1 MAEAAA
7 EKNMDTTQPKSRPK
21 TSVVYISVCHSCSSG
36 TEFITTFLTNYQKC
50 KGKNQK
56 LHVVL
61 TALEADAD
69 VNIQVAS
76 LSFSK
81 TLTVRAGKTK
91 WLSLP
96 KGAELKKQFINSGA
110 AVRISSSAKITAVT
124 FNRRAA
130 TGEGAAVSPL
140 EHLGTNH
147 ILYVPSDKTIYDGLV
162 AIVNGDSENE
172 ITIVPPRDVKLRGM
186 ITWNQGEEV
195 RFTMKPFDTYLIKAR
210 SCMTGT
216 QITSQKPVAVLTGH
230 QCLKIGGKCDHVY
243 EQLPPVFRMGKEYI
257 IPSVGRP
264 KAKTWGLIVA
274 SEDNTVLTL
283 SNGCKEK
290 NRPLQTAGQT
300 LVVVVCHKRPLIVK
314 SNKKVMVLLL
324 SNNKPHDPFLI
335 ALTPTFQMSTDWAVE
350 TVGGLKNKLSIIAE
364 RKGAKS
370 VKVCA
375 GRKCRKRLN
384 WKKLGSKWVWL
395 NVGIGKKQKH
405 VTVQGNALMAV
416 YTYGGKRKLGYG
428 TAGVCGASPPP
439 PLPDDP
445 CEEIQCGARE
455 RCVNGACVP
464 TSTATCHAKGDPHY
478 YTLDGRCYNFQGT
491 CTYIMATV
499 ANPAPDLIPFT
510 VLTKNAHRGNQRVSF
525 VKTVTVIVYGQ
536 TIIISRQK
544 GRVQV
549 NGVMRCLPFNLLG
562 GKIKLRQ
569 AGCYAVLT
577 TDFGLIVKF
586 DWNMR
591 LIITVPSSY
600 FEHMGGLCGNYN
612 GDRKDDLPH
621 PTSKSL
627 PVVLEMIKHWKVD
640 DPDLFCNDNCG
651 GSCPECSIELQNHY
665 RKLHLCGLISK
676 PDGPF
681 AACHSAVHLSAFVND
696 CVYDLCVYGG
706 AKPVLCD
713 NLKTYA
719 DSCLSEGVQL
729 SAEWREVS
737 GCIPDC
743 PAGSHYE
750 ACGTACP
757 AYCSTLDSETECNEP
772 CVEGCQCD
780 EGYVLSGEKCVP
792 KSQCGCDYQDN
803 YYPSG
808 TTFWED
814 ETCTSRCKCENGTV
828 ECETT
833 SCAND
838 EHCALREGIR
848 DCYPASFG
856 LCKCTGDPHCT
867 GLDGRRFH
875 FQGTC
880 TYILSQLVMGP
891 QQLLE
896 PFQIQVTNE
905 NRGRNKRVSW
915 TKSVFLTVFGGF
927 TIGMSNTNNGKI
939 MVNGRLTNLPY
950 NTEDGNVRAFRK
962 GRFGVV
968 KTSFGLMVKFD
979 WRANVQMSL
988 PSTYTGQTNGLCGN
1002 FDGNTENDFLKPD
1015 GTLADNVNEFGGS
1028 WQVGGEAGCTNNPDP
1043 VCEPALMLVYE
1054 KKPYCGIISDKEG
1067 PFGQCHEKLD
1077 HRPFLDD
1084 CKFDMC
1090 AFKGLRFTLCESLTA
1105 FADACQV
1112 KGGKVE
1118 SWRKNDFCPMPCPA
1132 NSHYELSAPACQ
1144 PTCSSLAPP
1153 EGCEEDSPM
1162 VESCV
1167 CDENFLLSTDKCVL
1181 VEECGCWKEG
1191 VYYENGESFIRGESC
1206 DEQCTCSEGQLTCNP
1221 FACSEHE
1228 KCVQKDGVPSCE
1240 PKSIATC
1247 SLTGVRTVKTFD
1259 GQNYPLFGNCPFTMS
1274 EVEEMDEGM
1283 PAYSVLVLQTDE
1295 AGAVSRDVEI
1305 TVYDTKITFETGV
1318 QWKVKIDDVAVV
1330 LPWSLD
1336 NDKVLITQ
1344 HCNFIVL
1351 ETDFGLKVTYD
1362 TKGGVVLQ
1370 IPSTYH
1376 NAPRGLCGNNNNDP
1390 SDDMENGDP
1399 LETANLWLVSI
1410 DDVQCEAS
1418 CGAATCP
1425 GPDDGNVP
1433 NAETDCGI
1441 IKSPEGP
1448 FVECHTTVE
1457 PSPYFDACV
1466 SELATHNL
1474 DQQILCKHIS
1484 IYVAACQ
1491 LAGVALEP
1499 WRRPDFCPPTCSSGS
1514 HYELCAS
1521 SSSSTCASLEEPFPS
1536 TVCQEGCQCDD
1547 ELLSDGNQCVPME
1560 NCGCLVNGN
1569 YYQSGTSVLNEDC
1582 SESCTCEAGVFTCID
1597 HSCQEEEECLIK
1609 EGIIG
1614 CYPIATCWAFGDPH
1628 FGKLDGGRFSFQG
1641 TCSYIFLTT
1650 TDLDPTLPEVTVTTK
1665 NELRGNSQG
1674 SYVRSVTV
1682 EMLGYRIDIPSGQ
1695 DDIILVAQDDEE
1707 GMKEELPYFTEDGRL
1722 SITKSG
1728 IRGIIETDFGVEI
1741 TFDWSTLLMVTLS
1754 SSYFGNTGGLCGNYN
1769 GNSTDDMTTPDGVLL
1784 TDVAAWAE
1792 SWSVPDGDIFCY
1804 HQCEGD
1810 CPQCSQE
1817 DQKKY
1822 SGPKFCGFLSNP
1834 DGPFAVCHAT
1844 VPVKDLQSDCLYDVC
1859 LNDGRQ
1865 EVLCGAL
1872 SSYMAECQKLEV
1884 DVGPWRELAGCP
1896 LECPD
1901 NSHYS
1906 TCGPACPATCGPQ
1919 PEVCPHE
1926 CVEGCFCDDGYVQSG
1941 EECVIREQGCGC
1953 EFEGHYRKPGEE
1965 FWGNV
1970 ECTEKCVCDPATQS
1984 VTCEPAACQA
1994 GEVCRIENG
2003 VRDCHPV
2010 RFETC
2015 VTRGDPHHYGFD
2027 GRRVD
2032 FQGNCVYR
2040 LAGLCGPNPT
2050 GLKPFEI
2057 TLENENR
2064 NGNKQVS
2071 YAKAVTLKVFGK
2083 EFTLT
2088 RDNPRKVLVD
2098 GLERSLPMS
2107 WENSLVQGQLQHRHA
2122 VIETHFVK
2130 VSFDFS
2136 STVKVHLASS
2146 YNNAVCGLC
2155 GNMNGD
2161 PSDDM
2166 MLPNG
2171 EQAATANEFGVSQWV
2186 ADVEGCSKECKD
2198 CPPDIP
2204 PGTEPPAYTKDCDI
2218 ITAEDGP
2225 LAGCINLLKAE
2236 QYHED
2241 CVYDMMLTNGSRD
2254 AACAIIRDYV
2264 EECLSKGG
2272 EVKPWRT
2279 KKFCPM
2285 KCPAGSEYSLQA
2297 PGCLITCSSL
2307 SPPALCQIPPSEG
2320 CVCEKGKLMGKKGC
2334 VKLAKCGCTMEGQYY
2349 EPNEGHYLNNT
2360 CKTFCKCYKGA
2371 MVCEYKPCKATEKC
2385 MVVKGVRGCYK
2396 KGDSNS
2402 NQSGGQSGNSD
2413 SNQSGGQ
2420 SGNSDS
2426 NESGGQSG
2434 NSDSNE
2440 SGGKSGNSDSN
2451 ESGGQSGNSTSNSSG
2466 GQSGKS
2472 DSNQSGG
2479 QSGNSDSNQSGGKS
2493 GNSDSNQ
2500 SGGQSGNSD
2509 SNESGGQSGNSDSNQ
2524 SGGQSGGCTMEGQ
2537 YYEPNEGHY
2546 LNNTC
2551 KTFCKCYKGAM
2562 VCEYKPCKATEK
2574 CMVVKGVRGCYK
2586 EGDSNSNQSGGQS
2599 GNSDSNQ
2606 SGGKSGNSDSNES
2619 GGQSGNSTSNS
2630 SGGQSGNS
2638 DSNQSGGKSGNS
2650 DSNESGG
2657 QSGNS
2662 TSNSSG
2668 GQSGKSDSNQSGG
2681 QSGNSD
2687 SNQSGGQSGN
2697 SDSNQSGGKSGNS
2710 DSIESGEQSGNSTSN
2725 SSGGKSG
2732 NSDSNQSGGQSGNSD
2747 SNESGGQSGNSDSNQ
2762 SGGQSGGCTMEGQYY
2777 EPNEGHY
2784 LNNTCKTFC
2793 KCYKGAMVC
2802 EYKPCKATEK
2812 CMVVKGVRG
2821 CYEEGDS
2828 NSNQSGGQSGNSD
2841 SNQSGGKSGNSDSN
2855 ESGGQ
2860 SGNSTSNSS
2869 GGQSGK
2875 SDSNQSGGQSGNS
2888 DSNQSGGQSGN
2899 SDSNQS
2905 GGKSGNSDSNE
2916 SGGKSGNSTS
2926 NSSGGQSGKS
2936 DSNQSGGKSGDS
2948 DSNQSGGQSGKS
2960 DSNQS
2965 GGQSGNSD
2973 SNQSGGQSGNSDSNQ
2988 SGGQS
2993 GNSDS
2998 NESGGQSGNSDS
3010 NESGGQ
3016 SGGCTMEVTAIS
3028 QEENLVIVIAMSQED
3043 NLVTVPAI
3051 HQGDNLV
3058 KVTSNHSGGQSGKSD
3073 SNQSGGQSGNSDSN
3087 QSGGKSGN
3095 SDSNESGEQSGN
3107 STSNSSGGKSGN
3119 SDSNQSGGQSGNS
3132 DSNESGGQSGNS
3144 DSNQSGGQSGGC
3156 TMEGQYYE
3164 PNEGHYLNNTC
3175 KTFCKCYKGA
3185 MVCEYKPCKATEK
3198 CMVVKGVRGCYKEG
3212 DSNSNQSGGQ
3222 SGNSDS
3228 NQSGGQSGNSD
3239 SNESGGQS
3247 GNSTSNSSG
3256 GQSGKSDSN
3265 QSGGQ
3270 SGNSDSNQSGGQSGN
3285 SDSNQSGGKS
3295 GNSDSNES
3303 GGKSG
3308 NSTSNSSGG
3317 QSGKSDSNQSGGQS
3331 GNSDSNQSGGKSGN
3345 SDSIESGEQSGNS
3358 TSNSSGGKS
3367 GNSDSNQS
3375 GGQSGNSDSNESGGQ
3390 SGNSDSNQSG
3400 GQSGGCTMEGQ
3411 YYEPNEGHYLNNTCK
3426 TFCKCYK
3433 GAMVCEYK
3441 PCKATEKCMVVKG
3454 VRGCYEEGDSNSNQS
3469 GGQSGNSDSNQSG
3482 GKSGNSDSNESGGQ
3496 SGNSTSNS
3504 SGGQSGKSDSNQSGG
3519 QSGNSDSNQSGG
3531 QSGNSDSNQSGGQSG
3546 NSDSN
3551 ESGGK
3556 SGNSTSNSSG
3566 GQSGKSDSNQS
3577 GGKSGNSDSNQSGG
3591 QSGNSDS
3598 NESGG
3603 QSGNSDSNQSGGQSG
3618 GCTMEGQYYEP
3629 YEGHYLNNTC
3639 KTFCKCYKGAMVC
3652 EYKPCKATEKCMVVK
3667 GVRGCYEEGD
3677 SNSNQSGGQ
3686 SGNSDSNQSGGKS
3699 GNSDSNESGGQ
3710 FGNSTSNSS
3719 GGQSGKSDSNQS
3731 GGQSG
3736 NSDSN
3741 QSGGQSGNSDS
3752 NQSGGKSGNSDS
3764 IESGGKSG
3772 NSTSNS
3778 SGGQSG
3784 NSDSN
3789 QSGGK
3794 SGDSD
3799 SNQSGGKSGN
3809 GDSNESGEQSGNSTS
3824 NSSGGKSGNSDSN
3837 QSGGQSGNSD
3847 SNESGGQSGNSD
3859 SNESGG
3865 QSGGCTM
3872 EGQYYEPNEGHYLN
3886 NTCKTFCKCYK
3897 GAMVCEYKPCK
3908 ATEKCMV
3915 VKGVRGCY
3923 EEGDSN
3929 SNQSGGQSGNS
3940 DSNQSGGKSGNSDS
3954 NESGGQSG
3962 NSDSNQSG
3970 GKSGNSDSNQSGGKS
3985 GNSDSI
3991 ESGEQSGNST
4001 SNSSGGKSGNSDSNQ
4016 SGGQSGNS
4024 DSNESGG
4031 QSGNSDSNQSGGQS
4045 GGCTMEG
4052 QYYEPIEGHYL
4063 NNTCKT
4069 FCKCYKGAMVC
4080 EYKPCKATEKC
4091 MVVKGVRG
4099 CYEEG
4104 DSNSNQSGGQS
4115 GNSDSNQSG
4124 GKSGNSD
4131 SNESGGQSGNSTSNS
4146 SGGQSGNSDSNQ
4158 SGRKSGNSDS
4168 NESGGQSGNSTSNSS
4183 GGQSG
4188 KSDSNQS
4195 GGQSGNSD
4203 SNQSGGK
4210 SGNSDS
4216 NESGGKSGNS
4226 DSIESGEQSG
4236 NSTSNSSGGKSG
4248 NSDSNQSGG
4257 QSGNSD
4263 SNESGGQSGNSD
4275 SNQSGGQSGGCTMEG
4290 QYYEPNEG
4298 HYLNNTCKTFC
4309 KCYKGAM
4316 VCEYKPCK
4324 ATEKCMVVKGVRGC
4338 YEEGDSNSNQ
4348 SGGQSGNSDS
4358 NQSGGKSGNS
4368 DSNESGGQSGNS
4380 TSNSSGGQS
4389 GKSDSNQSGGQSG
4402 NSDSNQ
4408 SGGQSGN
4415 SDSNQS
4421 GGKSGNSDSIE
4432 SGGQSGNSTSNSS
4445 GGQSGK
4451 SDSNQSGGKSGNS
4464 DSNQSG
4470 GQSGNSD
4477 SNESGGQSG
4486 NSDSNQ
4492 SGGQS
4497 GGCTMEGQ
4505 YYEPNE
4511 GHYLN
4516 NTCKTFCKCYK
4527 GAMVCEYKPCKATE
4541 KCMVVKGVRG
4551 CYKEGDSNSNQSGG
4565 QSGNSDSN
4573 QSGGKSGNSDSNESG
4588 GQSGNSTSNSSGGQS
4603 GNSDSNQSGGK
4614 SGTVTAIS
4622 QEDNLVI
4629 VTAISQE
4636 ENLVIVIAMSQ
4647 GDNLV
4652 IVTAISQEENLVIVI
4667 ALSQEENLV
4676 TVPAIH
4682 QGDNLVKVTA
4692 ISQEENL
4699 VIVTA
4704 ISQEDNLVIVIA
4716 MSREDNQVI
4725 VTAMSQEGNL
4735 VAVQWKTFCK
4745 CYKGA
4750 MVCEYKPCKATEKCM
4765 VVKGVRGCYKEGDS
4779 NSNQSGGQSGNSDS
4793 NQSGGKSGNSDSNES
4808 GGQSG
4813 NSDSNQ
4819 SGGKSGNSDSNESG
4833 GQSGNSTSNSSG
4845 GQSGNSDSNQSG
4857 GQSGNSDSNE
4867 SGGQS
4872 GNSTS
4877 NSSGGQSG
4885 KSDSNQSGGQS
4896 GNSDSNQSGGQSGNS
4911 DSNQSGG
4918 KSGNSDSNES
4928 GGKSGNSTSNSSG
4941 GQSGKS
4947 DSNQSGGKSGN
4958 SDSNQSGGQSGNSDS
4973 NESGGQS
4980 GNSDSN
4986 QSGGQSGGC
4995 TMEGQYY
5002 EPNEGHYLNNTCK
5015 TFCKCYKGAMVCEYK
5030 PCKATEKCMV
5040 VKGVRGC
5047 YEEGDSNSN
5056 QSGGQSG
5063 NSDSN
5068 QSGGKSGNSDSN
5080 ESGGQ
5085 SGNSTSNSSGG
5096 QSGKSDSNQSGGQPG
5111 NSDSNQ
5117 SGGQSGNSDSNQSG
5131 GKSGNSDSIES
5142 GGQSGNS
5149 TSNSSGG
5156 QSGNSDSN
5164 QSGGKSGNSDSIE
5177 SGGQS
5182 GNSTSNSSG
5191 GQSGKSD
5198 SNQSGQSGESNSKEV
5213 GGQSGNSTSNMSGGG
5228 QDGMMKLMN

>member
-1 MAEAAA
+1 MESARLDQIKDALVSHGTLLGQHDSLLKRVTGTLEEMTRQVQQISAQLIEARGPPATAVSAA
-7 EKNMDTTQPKSRPK
+7 PASPPAALSPDSVHFKEPFVSHPEPFSAMELRPL
-21 TSVVYISVCHSCSSG
+21 TLCLAVALFAVCHSCSSG

-81 TLTVRAGKTK
+81 TLTVHAGKTK
-91 WLSLP
+91 WVSLP

-335 ALTPTFQMSTDWAVE
+335 TLTPTFQMSTDWAVE
-350 TVGGLKNKLSIIAE
+350 TVGGPQKQTLHHSRE
-364 RKGAKS
+364 KGGK
-370 VKVCA
+370 
-375 GRKCRKRLN
+375 KCQ
-384 WKKLGSKWVWL
+384 
-395 NVGIGKKQKH
+395 GKKQKH

-828 ECETT
+828 EVSMSE
-833 SCAND
+833 SICAND

-1390 SDDMENGDP
+1390 SDDLKNGDP

-1614 CYPIATCWAFGDPH
+1614 CYPIVPDCPAGSHYEACGTACPAYCSTLDSETECNEPCVEGCQCDEGYVLSGEKCVPKSQCGCDYQDNYYPSGTTFWEDETCTSRCKCENGTVEVSMSESICKKNEHCALREGIRDCYPASFGLCKCTGDPHCTGLDGRRFHFQGTCTYILSQLVMGPQEHLEPFQIQVTNENRGRNKRVSWTKSVFLTVFGGFTIGMSNTNNGKIMVNGRLTNLPYNTEDGNVRAFRKGRFGVVKTSFGLMVQFDWRANVQMSLPSTYTGQTNGLCGNFDGNTENDFLKPDGTLADNVNEFGGSWQVGGDAGCTNNPGPVCEPALMSVYEKKPYCGIISDPEGPFAQCHDKLDHIPFFEDCKYDMCAFKGHLSTLCASLTAFVEACQEAGATVQSWRREDFCPMTCPANSHYVLSAPACQPTCSGLTIPEGCEEDSPGVEGCVCDEDFILSTDKCVPMEECGCQEGGVYYENGQCFFRGESCDVRCTCSEGQIQCNPSFACSEHEKCVLKDGVPSCEPKSIATCSVAGVRTVETFDGQNYPLFGNCLFTLSEVEETDEGMPAYSVLVLQTDEAGAVSRDVEITVYDTEITFETGVQWKVKIDDITVVLPWSLDNDKVLITQHGDYIVLETDFGLKVAYDTKGGVVLQIPSTYHNAPHGLCGNNNNDPSDDMENDDPLETAKHWLVPMDDVQCEASCGAATCPGPDDDEIPDAQTACGIIKSPEGPFVECHTTVKPAQYFNACVRELATYKKDEQLLCKHIRIYVAACQLAGVELKPWRSPSFCPPTCPSESHYELCASSSSSTCASLEEPFPSTVCQEGCQCNGELLFDGPQCVPVEDCGCLVNGHYYQSGTSVLAEDCSEICSCEAGIFSCKDHSCQPEEECRNENGVTVCILEAPICPPGSHYEACGTACPAYCSTLDSETECNEPCVEGCQCDEGHVLSGERCVPKSQCGCDYQGNYYPSGTTFWKDETCTSRCKCENGKVECETTSCKKNEHCALREGIRDCYPASFGLCKCTGDPHCKGLDGRRFHFQGPCTYILSQLVMGPQEHLEPFQIQVTNENRGRNKRVSWTKSVFLTVFGGFTIGMSNTNNGKIMVNGMLTNLPYTTEDGNVRAFRKGRFGVVKTSFGLEVKFDWRANVQMRLPSTYAGQTNGLCGDFDGNPKNDFLKSDGTQADNVNDFGGSWQVGGDAGCTNIPPFECEPALMSEYEKQSYCGIISDPEGPFAQCHDKLDHIPFFEDCIFDVCAVRGRLSTLCASLTAFVEACQEAGATVESWRRDDFCPMTCPANSHYELSAPACEPTCGSLTIPEGCEEDSPGVEGCVCDEDFILSTDKCVRVEECGCQEGGEYYENGQCFFRGESCDVRCTCSKGQIECNPSFACSEHEKCVLKDGVISCEPKSIATCSVAGVRMVETFDGKNYPLFGKCPFTMSEVDEGMPAYSVLVLQTDEAGAVSRDVEITVYGKEITFEKGVQWKVKIDDNAVVLPWSLNNDKVLITQHGDYIVLETDFGLKVAYDTKGGVVLQIPSTYHNAPHGLCGNNNNDPSDDMENDDPLETANLWLVPMDNVPCEASCGAATCPGPDDDEIPDAQTACGIIKSPEGPFVECHNTIEPSQYFDACVWELATYEEDEQLLCKHIWIYVAACQLAGVELKPWRNSGFCPPICPSGSHYELCASSSSSTCASLEEPFPSMVCQEGCQCDDEQLFDGPHCVPVEDCGCFVYGTYYKLGTSVLNEDCSVSCSCEAGGEISCTDHSCQLKEECRIEEGIIGCYPIDPCKDIKCRVKEHCEVIEGEGVCVADFNTTCWAFGDPH
-1628 FGKLDGGRFSFQG
+1628 IQRLDGGRFSFQG

-1650 TDLDPTLPEVTVTTK
+1650 TDLDPTLPKVTVTMK

-1682 EMLGYRIDIPSGQ
+1682 KILGHHIEIPSGQ
-1695 DDIILVAQDDEE
+1695 GDIILVDDNI
-1707 GMKEELPYFTEDGRL
+1707 EELPYYSEDGRL
-1722 SITKSG
+1722 SITQSG

-1784 TDVAAWAE
+1784 TDVVAWAE

-1834 DGPFAVCHAT
+1834 NGPFAVCHAK
-1844 VPVKDLQSDCLYDVC
+1844 VPVEDLQSDCLYDVC

-1865 EVLCGAL
+1865 EVLCGAF
-1872 SSYMAECQKLEV
+1872 SSYMADCQKLGV
-1884 DVGPWRELAGCP
+1884 NVGPWRELAGCP

-1906 TCGPACPATCGPQ
+1906 PCGPACPATCGPQ
-1919 PEVCPHE
+1919 PEVCPAV

-1941 EECVIREQGCGC
+1941 EECVIREKGCGC
-1953 EFEGHYRKPGEE
+1953 EFKGHYHKPGEE
-1965 FWGNV
+1965 FWANV
-1970 ECTEKCVCDPATQS
+1970 ECTEKCVCDPATQN
-1984 VTCEPAACQA
+1984 VTCEPAGCQA

-2003 VRDCHPV
+2003 VLDCYPI

-2015 VTRGDPHHYGFD
+2015 VTRGDPHHYGYD

-2040 LAGLCGPNPT
+2040 LSGLCGPNPT

-2064 NGNKQVS
+2064 NGNKRVS

-2088 RDNPRKVLVD
+2088 RDNPGKVLVD
-2098 GLERSLPMS
+2098 GLEESLPMS

-2122 VIETHFVK
+2122 VIETHFLK
-2130 VSFDFS
+2130 VSFDFF

-2204 PGTEPPAYTKDCDI
+2204 PGTKPPAYTKDCDI

-2241 CVYDMMLTNGSRD
+2241 CVYDMMLTDGSRD

-2285 KCPAGSEYSLQA
+2285 KCPAGSEYSLKA
-2297 PGCLITCSSL
+2297 PGCPITCRSL
-2307 SPPALCQIPPSEG
+2307 SPPARCKIPPSEG
-2320 CVCEKGKLMGKKGC
+2320 CVCKKGKLMGKKGC
-2334 VKLAKCGCTMEGQYY
+2334 VKLAKCGCTVKGQYF
-2349 EPNEGHYLNNT
+2349 EPHEGHYINNK
-2360 CKTFCKCYKGA
+2360 CKTFCKCHKGA
-2371 MVCEYKPCKATEKC
+2371 MVCKYKPCKATEKC
-2385 MVVKGVRGCYK
+2385 MVLKGVRGCYK
-2396 KGDSNS
+2396 EGDSN
-2402 NQSGGQSGNSD
+2402 
-2413 SNQSGGQ
+2413 
-2420 SGNSDS
+2420 
-2426 NESGGQSG
+2426 
-2434 NSDSNE
+2434 
-2440 SGGKSGNSDSN
+2440 
-2451 ESGGQSGNSTSNSSG
+2451 SNSSG
-2466 GQSGKS
+2466 GQSGE
-2472 DSNQSGG
+2472 SNSNSSGG
-2479 QSGNSDSNQSGGKS
+2479 QS

-2630 SGGQSGNS
+2630 SGGQSG
-2638 DSNQSGGKSGNS
+2638 
-2650 DSNESGG
+2650 
-2657 QSGNS
+2657 
-2662 TSNSSG
+2662 
-2668 GQSGKSDSNQSGG
+2668 
-2681 QSGNSD
+2681 
-2687 SNQSGGQSGN
+2687 
-2697 SDSNQSGGKSGNS
+2697 
-2710 DSIESGEQSGNSTSN
+2710 
-2725 SSGGKSG
+2725 
-2732 NSDSNQSGGQSGNSD
+2732 
-2747 SNESGGQSGNSDSNQ
+2747 
-2762 SGGQSGGCTMEGQYY
+2762 
-2777 EPNEGHY
+2777 
-2784 LNNTCKTFC
+2784 
-2793 KCYKGAMVC
+2793 
-2802 EYKPCKATEK
+2802 
-2812 CMVVKGVRG
+2812 
-2821 CYEEGDS
+2821 
-2828 NSNQSGGQSGNSD
+2828 
-2841 SNQSGGKSGNSDSN
+2841 
-2855 ESGGQ
+2855 
-2860 SGNSTSNSS
+2860 
-2869 GGQSGK
+2869 
-2875 SDSNQSGGQSGNS
+2875 
-2888 DSNQSGGQSGN
+2888 
-2899 SDSNQS
+2899 
-2905 GGKSGNSDSNE
+2905 
-2916 SGGKSGNSTS
+2916 
-2926 NSSGGQSGKS
+2926 
-2936 DSNQSGGKSGDS
+2936 
-2948 DSNQSGGQSGKS
+2948 
-2960 DSNQS
+2960 
-2965 GGQSGNSD
+2965 
-2973 SNQSGGQSGNSDSNQ
+2973 
-2988 SGGQS
+2988 
-2993 GNSDS
+2993 
-2998 NESGGQSGNSDS
+2998 
-3010 NESGGQ
+3010 
-3016 SGGCTMEVTAIS
+3016 
-3028 QEENLVIVIAMSQED
+3028 
-3043 NLVTVPAI
+3043 
-3051 HQGDNLV
+3051 
-3058 KVTSNHSGGQSGKSD
+3058 
-3073 SNQSGGQSGNSDSN
+3073 
-3087 QSGGKSGN
+3087 
-3095 SDSNESGEQSGN
+3095 
-3107 STSNSSGGKSGN
+3107 
-3119 SDSNQSGGQSGNS
+3119 
-3132 DSNESGGQSGNS
+3132 
-3144 DSNQSGGQSGGC
+3144 
-3156 TMEGQYYE
+3156 
-3164 PNEGHYLNNTC
+3164 
-3175 KTFCKCYKGA
+3175 
-3185 MVCEYKPCKATEK
+3185 
-3198 CMVVKGVRGCYKEG
+3198 
-3212 DSNSNQSGGQ
+3212 
-3222 SGNSDS
+3222 
-3228 NQSGGQSGNSD
+3228 
-3239 SNESGGQS
+3239 
-3247 GNSTSNSSG
+3247 
-3256 GQSGKSDSN
+3256 
-3265 QSGGQ
+3265 
-3270 SGNSDSNQSGGQSGN
+3270 
-3285 SDSNQSGGKS
+3285 
-3295 GNSDSNES
+3295 
-3303 GGKSG
+3303 
-3308 NSTSNSSGG
+3308 
-3317 QSGKSDSNQSGGQS
+3317 
-3331 GNSDSNQSGGKSGN
+3331 
-3345 SDSIESGEQSGNS
+3345 
-3358 TSNSSGGKS
+3358 
-3367 GNSDSNQS
+3367 
-3375 GGQSGNSDSNESGGQ
+3375 
-3390 SGNSDSNQSG
+3390 
-3400 GQSGGCTMEGQ
+3400 
-3411 YYEPNEGHYLNNTCK
+3411 
-3426 TFCKCYK
+3426 
-3433 GAMVCEYK
+3433 
-3441 PCKATEKCMVVKG
+3441 
-3454 VRGCYEEGDSNSNQS
+3454 
-3469 GGQSGNSDSNQSG
+3469 
-3482 GKSGNSDSNESGGQ
+3482 
-3496 SGNSTSNS
+3496 
-3504 SGGQSGKSDSNQSGG
+3504 
-3519 QSGNSDSNQSGG
+3519 
-3531 QSGNSDSNQSGGQSG
+3531 
-3546 NSDSN
+3546 
-3551 ESGGK
+3551 
-3556 SGNSTSNSSG
+3556 
-3566 GQSGKSDSNQS
+3566 
-3577 GGKSGNSDSNQSGG
+3577 
-3591 QSGNSDS
+3591 
-3598 NESGG
+3598 
-3603 QSGNSDSNQSGGQSG
+3603 
-3618 GCTMEGQYYEP
+3618 
-3629 YEGHYLNNTC
+3629 
-3639 KTFCKCYKGAMVC
+3639 
-3652 EYKPCKATEKCMVVK
+3652 
-3667 GVRGCYEEGD
+3667 
-3677 SNSNQSGGQ
+3677 
-3686 SGNSDSNQSGGKS
+3686 
-3699 GNSDSNESGGQ
+3699 
-3710 FGNSTSNSS
+3710 
-3719 GGQSGKSDSNQS
+3719 
-3731 GGQSG
+3731 
-3736 NSDSN
+3736 
-3741 QSGGQSGNSDS
+3741 
-3752 NQSGGKSGNSDS
+3752 
-3764 IESGGKSG
+3764 
-3772 NSTSNS
+3772 
-3778 SGGQSG
+3778 
-3784 NSDSN
+3784 
-3789 QSGGK
+3789 
-3794 SGDSD
+3794 
-3799 SNQSGGKSGN
+3799 
-3809 GDSNESGEQSGNSTS
+3809 
-3824 NSSGGKSGNSDSN
+3824 
-3837 QSGGQSGNSD
+3837 
-3847 SNESGGQSGNSD
+3847 
-3859 SNESGG
+3859 
-3865 QSGGCTM
+3865 
-3872 EGQYYEPNEGHYLN
+3872 
-3886 NTCKTFCKCYK
+3886 
-3897 GAMVCEYKPCK
+3897 
-3908 ATEKCMV
+3908 
-3915 VKGVRGCY
+3915 
-3923 EEGDSN
+3923 
-3929 SNQSGGQSGNS
+3929 
-3940 DSNQSGGKSGNSDS
+3940 
-3954 NESGGQSG
+3954 
-3962 NSDSNQSG
+3962 
-3970 GKSGNSDSNQSGGKS
+3970 
-3985 GNSDSI
+3985 
-3991 ESGEQSGNST
+3991 
-4001 SNSSGGKSGNSDSNQ
+4001 
-4016 SGGQSGNS
+4016 
-4024 DSNESGG
+4024 
-4031 QSGNSDSNQSGGQS
+4031 
-4045 GGCTMEG
+4045 
-4052 QYYEPIEGHYL
+4052 
-4063 NNTCKT
+4063 
-4069 FCKCYKGAMVC
+4069 
-4080 EYKPCKATEKC
+4080 
-4091 MVVKGVRG
+4091 
-4099 CYEEG
+4099 
-4104 DSNSNQSGGQS
+4104 
-4115 GNSDSNQSG
+4115 
-4124 GKSGNSD
+4124 
-4131 SNESGGQSGNSTSNS
+4131 
-4146 SGGQSGNSDSNQ
+4146 
-4158 SGRKSGNSDS
+4158 
-4168 NESGGQSGNSTSNSS
+4168 
-4183 GGQSG
+4183 
-4188 KSDSNQS
+4188 
-4195 GGQSGNSD
+4195 
-4203 SNQSGGK
+4203 
-4210 SGNSDS
+4210 
-4216 NESGGKSGNS
+4216 
-4226 DSIESGEQSG
+4226 
-4236 NSTSNSSGGKSG
+4236 
-4248 NSDSNQSGG
+4248 
-4257 QSGNSD
+4257 
-4263 SNESGGQSGNSD
+4263 
-4275 SNQSGGQSGGCTMEG
+4275 
-4290 QYYEPNEG
+4290 
-4298 HYLNNTCKTFC
+4298 
-4309 KCYKGAM
+4309 
-4316 VCEYKPCK
+4316 
-4324 ATEKCMVVKGVRGC
+4324 
-4338 YEEGDSNSNQ
+4338 
-4348 SGGQSGNSDS
+4348 
-4358 NQSGGKSGNS
+4358 
-4368 DSNESGGQSGNS
+4368 
-4380 TSNSSGGQS
+4380 
-4389 GKSDSNQSGGQSG
+4389 
-4402 NSDSNQ
+4402 
-4408 SGGQSGN
+4408 
-4415 SDSNQS
+4415 
-4421 GGKSGNSDSIE
+4421 
-4432 SGGQSGNSTSNSS
+4432 
-4445 GGQSGK
+4445 
-4451 SDSNQSGGKSGNS
+4451 
-4464 DSNQSG
+4464 
-4470 GQSGNSD
+4470 
-4477 SNESGGQSG
+4477 
-4486 NSDSNQ
+4486 
-4492 SGGQS
+4492 
-4497 GGCTMEGQ
+4497 
-4505 YYEPNE
+4505 
-4511 GHYLN
+4511 
-4516 NTCKTFCKCYK
+4516 
-4527 GAMVCEYKPCKATE
+4527 
-4541 KCMVVKGVRG
+4541 
-4551 CYKEGDSNSNQSGG
+4551 
-4565 QSGNSDSN
+4565 
-4573 QSGGKSGNSDSNESG
+4573 
-4588 GQSGNSTSNSSGGQS
+4588 
-4603 GNSDSNQSGGK
+4603 
-4614 SGTVTAIS
+4614 
-4622 QEDNLVI
+4622 
-4629 VTAISQE
+4629 
-4636 ENLVIVIAMSQ
+4636 
-4647 GDNLV
+4647 
-4652 IVTAISQEENLVIVI
+4652 
-4667 ALSQEENLV
+4667 
-4676 TVPAIH
+4676 
-4682 QGDNLVKVTA
+4682 
-4692 ISQEENL
+4692 
-4699 VIVTA
+4699 
-4704 ISQEDNLVIVIA
+4704 
-4716 MSREDNQVI
+4716 
-4725 VTAMSQEGNL
+4725 
-4735 VAVQWKTFCK
+4735 
-4745 CYKGA
+4745 
-4750 MVCEYKPCKATEKCM
+4750 
-4765 VVKGVRGCYKEGDS
+4765 
-4779 NSNQSGGQSGNSDS
+4779 
-4793 NQSGGKSGNSDSNES
+4793 
-4808 GGQSG
+4808 
-4813 NSDSNQ
+4813 
-4819 SGGKSGNSDSNESG
+4819 
-4833 GQSGNSTSNSSG
+4833 
-4845 GQSGNSDSNQSG
+4845 
-4857 GQSGNSDSNE
+4857 
-4867 SGGQS
+4867 
-4872 GNSTS
+4872 
-4877 NSSGGQSG
+4877 

-4958 SDSNQSGGQSGNSDS
+4958 SDSNQSGG
-4973 NESGGQS
+4973 
-4980 GNSDSN
+4980 
-4986 QSGGQSGGC
+4986 
-4995 TMEGQYY
+4995 T
-5002 EPNEGHYLNNTCK
+5002 
-5015 TFCKCYKGAMVCEYK
+5015 
-5030 PCKATEKCMV
+5030 
-5040 VKGVRGC
+5040 
-5047 YEEGDSNSN
+5047 
-5056 QSGGQSG
+5056 
-5063 NSDSN
+5063 
-5068 QSGGKSGNSDSN
+5068 
-5080 ESGGQ
+5080 
-5085 SGNSTSNSSGG
+5085 
-5096 QSGKSDSNQSGGQPG
+5096 
-5111 NSDSNQ
+5111 
-5117 SGGQSGNSDSNQSG
+5117 
-5131 GKSGNSDSIES
+5131 IW
-5142 GGQSGNS
+5142 
-5149 TSNSSGG
+5149 
-5156 QSGNSDSN
+5156 
-5164 QSGGKSGNSDSIE
+5164 
-5177 SGGQS
+5177 
-5182 GNSTSNSSG
+5182 
-5191 GQSGKSD
+5191 
-5198 SNQSGQSGESNSKEV
+5198 
-5213 GGQSGNSTSNMSGGG
+5213 
-5228 QDGMMKLMN
+5228 